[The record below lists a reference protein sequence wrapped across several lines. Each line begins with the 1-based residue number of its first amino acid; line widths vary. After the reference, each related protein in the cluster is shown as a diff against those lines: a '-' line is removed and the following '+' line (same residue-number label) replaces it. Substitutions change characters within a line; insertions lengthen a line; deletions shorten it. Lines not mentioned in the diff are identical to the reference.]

1 MGFLDKLKNG
11 LKKTRESVSY
21 AFSSEK
27 LDDDFYEELEELLIL
42 ADTGAETAAEITER
56 LRETVKK
63 EHILDPEEG
72 KAALKRVCADLMR
85 PERPL
90 DLSGDPAVI
99 MLIGVNGA
107 GKTTTAGKLALSF
120 REAGRNVLIAAADT
134 FRAAAVEQ
142 LEVWAE
148 RSGCT
153 LIKGASDPSAVIYD
167 AVSSARSRGCDLVI
181 CDTAGRLHNKKNLM
195 DELAKMRRTV
205 TKAAPGCSVET
216 LLVLDGATGQNALS
230 QARLFSEAA
239 DVTGIILTKLDGTA
253 KGGAA
258 LAVQQ
263 TLGIPVR
270 FVGVGEGVDDL
281 LQFDPDSFADALF

>member
-42 ADTGAETAAEITER
+42 ADAGADTASEIAER
-56 LRETVKK
+56 LRETVKR

-120 REAGRNVLIAAADT
+120 RQAGRNVLIAAADT
-134 FRAAAVEQ
+134 FR
-142 LEVWAE
+142 
-148 RSGCT
+148 RSEEHTSG
-153 LIKGASDPSAVIYD
+153 LQ
-167 AVSSARSRGCDLVI
+167 SRI
-181 CDTAGRLHNKKNLM
+181 
-195 DELAKMRRTV
+195 
-205 TKAAPGCSVET
+205 
-216 LLVLDGATGQNALS
+216 
-230 QARLFSEAA
+230 
-239 DVTGIILTKLDGTA
+239 
-253 KGGAA
+253 
-258 LAVQQ
+258 
-263 TLGIPVR
+263 
-270 FVGVGEGVDDL
+270 
-281 LQFDPDSFADALF
+281 